1 MTSAL
6 KIHRFTLHRPRKQKG
21 TERRQVM
28 PKQVEQGED
37 KGKGQTV
44 WGPLNPETTLL
55 FCSEASEMP
64 LEDLNLQSDGV

>member
-1 MTSAL
+1 
-6 KIHRFTLHRPRKQKG
+6 
-21 TERRQVM
+21 M

-64 LEDLNLQSDGV
+64 LEDLKLQSDGVWSQREGRLVGEQKCKELAT

>member
-1 MTSAL
+1 
-6 KIHRFTLHRPRKQKG
+6 
-21 TERRQVM
+21 M
-28 PKQVEQGED
+28 PKQVEQGDD

-64 LEDLNLQSDGV
+64 LEDLKLQSDGV

>member
-1 MTSAL
+1 
-6 KIHRFTLHRPRKQKG
+6 
-21 TERRQVM
+21 M

-64 LEDLNLQSDGV
+64 LEDLKLQSDGV